1 MCAILEARVN
11 ADGASAPSDF
21 KRFCLREVPLQLRGT
36 SRSGLLATALST
48 FLGISRTGPLLGRFP
63 LRVDVALLPFPE
75 SRARNSFFA
84 RPGFFVARDLHG
96 SSRGMLQLVGWL
108 ESFGRPRRVALLALT
123 FFREVSVT

>member
-1 MCAILEARVN
+1 MPMVHPRQATSNVSVSVKFPCSL
-11 ADGASAPSDF
+11 P
-21 KRFCLREVPLQLRGT
+21 GT

-108 ESFGRPRRVALLALT
+108 ESFGRPRRV
-123 FFREVSVT
+123 